1 MLSIEWDTIFQEQG
15 CEGDVEKQW
24 AIFQEKYNTAVKQ
37 CVPVKKVKTNRKI
50 FTVPL
55 DSKTLA
61 KKRKKYKLW
70 KRYLE
75 TEDGQIYSEYRKCS
89 NQLRRM
95 TRKIVK
101 IHEKGVAKKAK
112 ENPKA
117 FWNYV
122 NKNPK

>member
-1 MLSIEWDTIFQEQG
+1 M
-15 CEGDVEKQW
+15 
-24 AIFQEKYNTAVKQ
+24 
-37 CVPVKKVKTNRKI
+37 
-50 FTVPL
+50 
-55 DSKTLA
+55 
-61 KKRKKYKLW
+61 LW

-75 TEDGQIYSEYRKCS
+75 TGDGQIYSEYRKCS

-117 FWNYV
+117 FWNYA
-122 NKNPK
+122 NKKIQS